1 MSSSFTFRYKSSQKE
16 VNWSKLKKPIYLSKR
31 GSRFSDWAATWARYL
46 ISKVSWLAQSSIHL
60 MSLLVSSQTS
70 VVFQVR
76 HELPRRVFACCS
88 FIVKHDYKVTI
99 YLLPHI
105 LLYMLLGC
113 TPAEQQEVS
122 TRAKLFFFFFFV
134 VVFMWSNVA
143 VPPR

>member
-1 MSSSFTFRYKSSQKE
+1 MC
-16 VNWSKLKKPIYLSKR
+16 
-31 GSRFSDWAATWARYL
+31 
-46 ISKVSWLAQSSIHL
+46 
-60 MSLLVSSQTS
+60 
-70 VVFQVR
+70 VFQVR

-122 TRAKLFFFFFFV
+122 THVKLSVFV
-134 VVFMWSNVA
+134 VMLIWSNVA